1 MHSLIKIEK
10 EKAKNIIQTYPYDT
24 ILGFLFDM
32 TRGNQLHKKR
42 YSKKEAFEAV
52 ESTETVILN
61 ADDDFSIMSLYSVL
75 QENEK
80 EIKVEGTK
88 LDLIILGIDENLFE
102 NILKKG
108 WQKFVRVVIYIT

>member
-52 ESTETVILN
+52 ESTETVIQN

-108 WQKFVRVVIYIT
+108 

>member
-1 MHSLIKIEK
+1 MHSLIQIEK
-10 EKAKNIIQTYPYDT
+10 EKAKDIIQTYPYDT

-42 YSKKEAFEAV
+42 YTKKEAFEAV
-52 ESTETVILN
+52 ESAETVVLN

-75 QENEK
+75 QENER
-80 EIKVEGTK
+80 EIKQEGTK

-102 NILKKG
+102 KLPEKG
-108 WQKFVRVVIYIT
+108 